1 MSPVQNVLRQLVQ
14 RRLWP
19 VAILL
24 VAALAAVPTMLAK
37 EPEPPAVAPPPVADA
52 GNDELATQPI
62 VSLADAESAAKRRK
76 VLGDSKNPFRV
87 EKPKKAKPA
96 DDAPQDQPKKSTSG
110 STPAPSDSAPADT
123 GGGSS
128 DPAPV
133 PQPEQPQEAPKKPTY
148 PANSLIVRF
157 SVGDDAAKGVLE
169 RRSALPS
176 ADNPLLIYL
185 GLEDDG
191 KTAVFML
198 DSSLKAIGDGECDP
212 SPESCEK
219 LRLREGETMFFDV
232 VDESGAVGAQ
242 FQLDLVKINAKRA
255 KAARSAKVATVAS
268 GLGR

>member
-37 EPEPPAVAPPPVADA
+37 DPEPPAAAPPPAADT
-52 GNDELATQPI
+52 GNGELARQPI
-62 VSLADAESAAKRRK
+62 VALAEAESAAKRRK
-76 VLGDSKNPFRV
+76 VLGSSKNPFRV
-87 EKPKKAKPA
+87 EKPKQDKPTG
-96 DDAPQDQPKKSTSG
+96 DVPQDQPKESPSG
-110 STPAPSDSAPADT
+110 ATPPPSDSAPADT
-123 GGGSS
+123 GGA
-128 DPAPV
+128 DQPAPV
-133 PQPEQPQEAPKKPTY
+133 EEPGQPETEPKKTY

-157 SVGDDAAKGVLE
+157 SVEDKAAKGVLE

-176 ADNPLLIYL
+176 ADTPLLIYL
-185 GLEDDG
+185 GLKDDG

-212 SPESCEK
+212 SPEICETLK
-219 LRLREGETMFFDV
+219 LREGETVFFDV